1 MKATRIVSTFP
12 NSDLK
17 PIVHSWR
24 DCRDICHVLGLEEC
38 RDSDSYN
45 LLIQLP
51 YLAFGEDS
59 WILDL

>member
-12 NSDLK
+12 NSELK

-24 DCRDICHVLGLEEC
+24 DCRDLCHDLGLEEC
-38 RDSDSYN
+38 RDSDSYHI
-45 LLIQLP
+45 LIQLT